1 MLEIRVFFLF
11 FLVALARGYQLCW
24 SSKEASLAPSVFSV
38 IFLVSSPLIFHSFY
52 AFLSPDWF
60 PLSSFS
66 SSSCF
71 LKVGAKHIDLRTS
84 FLMQAFPRSTAPDA
98 RHKFWCVIWFKTGSR
113 FPSAFSFDSRV
124 IWKCVS
130 WFPNILGWLAS
141 MLLLQLSFSLVPLY
155 PENTLWTTGILLC
168 YWDQLYDS
176 NLVCLGENSLWM
188 FPLQ

>member
-1 MLEIRVFFLF
+1 MQRFSPRIRFHQCRCSCSDAVSSPASFDGLRLSRNLSVSSKSSFTSLKLLITVPRYHSITYSPALPFNYLQNLTKSPPSILMLEIRVFFLF

-24 SSKEASLAPSVFSV
+24 SSKEASLAPAVFSV

-71 LKVGAKHIDLRTS
+71 LKVGAKLIDLRTS

-98 RHKFWCVIWFKTGSR
+98 RHKF
-113 FPSAFSFDSRV
+113 
-124 IWKCVS
+124 
-130 WFPNILGWLAS
+130 
-141 MLLLQLSFSLVPLY
+141 
-155 PENTLWTTGILLC
+155 
-168 YWDQLYDS
+168 
-176 NLVCLGENSLWM
+176 
-188 FPLQ
+188 